1 MTRHGT
7 LSELSLTQAAKIAD
21 KSKSTI
27 NRAIK
32 SGKLSATRHDDGSY
46 SIDGAELAR
55 AFPIGTQS
63 GSEWVDAEPLSEQVR
78 TATLEAENTALKAAL
93 DREREALDEVRADRD
108 AWKQQA
114 TALLSA
120 PKSAEAGGHGSNLI
134 QAV

>member
-1 MTRHGT
+1 MTQRGT
-7 LSELSLTQAAKIAD
+7 MSELSLTQAAKIAG

-55 AFPIGTQS
+55 VFPIGTPS
-63 GSEWVDAEPLSEQVR
+63 GSEWVSAAPPTELAR
-78 TATLEAENTALKAAL
+78 TATLEAENAALRAAL

-108 AWKQQA
+108 AWRQQA
-114 TALLSA
+114 SALLAA
-120 PKSAEAGGHGSNLI
+120 PAKKRRRWWHWT
-134 QAV
+134 

>member
-1 MTRHGT
+1 MTQHGT
-7 LSELSLTQAAKIAD
+7 TSELSLTQAAKIAG

-46 SIDGAELAR
+46 SIDGSELAR
-55 AFPIGTQS
+55 VFQIGTPS
-63 GSEWVDAEPLSEQVR
+63 GSEWVSAAPSREQVR
-78 TATLEAENTALKAAL
+78 TATLEAENVALRSAL

-114 TALLSA
+114 TALLAAS
-120 PKSAEAGGHGSNLI
+120 PKRRSWWLWRR
-134 QAV
+134 

>member
-1 MTRHGT
+1 MTQRGT
-7 LSELSLTQAAKIAD
+7 VSELSLTQAAKIAG

-55 AFPIGTQS
+55 VFPIGTPL
-63 GSEWVDAEPLSEQVR
+63 GSEWVSAAPPTELAR
-78 TATLEAENTALKAAL
+78 TATLEAENAALRAAL

-108 AWKQQA
+108 AWRQQA
-114 TALLSA
+114 TALLAA
-120 PKSAEAGGHGSNLI
+120 PPKRRSWWPWRG
-134 QAV
+134 

>member
-1 MTRHGT
+1 MTRRGT
-7 LSELSLTQAAKIAD
+7 MSELSLTQAAKIAG

-55 AFPIGTQS
+55 AFPIGTPS
-63 GSEWVDAEPLSEQVR
+63 GSEWVSAAPPTEPTR
-78 TATLEAENTALKAAL
+78 TATLEAENAALRAAL

-114 TALLSA
+114 TALLAA
-120 PKSAEAGGHGSNLI
+120 PVKRRSWWPWS
-134 QAV
+134 